1 MAQVVVSYALQIVG
15 EMKADKVLNIE
26 YVYNHLTII
35 VQDALIKGRWRTI
48 KIRTIHSNKTFL

>member
-1 MAQVVVSYALQIVG
+1 
-15 EMKADKVLNIE
+15 MKADKVLNIE

-35 VQDALIKGRWRTI
+35 VKDALIKGRWRTI